1 MVLSYE
7 IVKII
12 AAYLLVATFIAS
24 CMDLEGHKHIASKFV
39 LALVWP
45 LTVAYALLA
54 GSVSWSKR

>member
-1 MVLSYE
+1 MNE
-7 IVKII
+7 IYIYKLVV
-12 AAYLLVATFIAS
+12 AYFVIATFIGS
-24 CMDLEGHKHIASKFV
+24 CMSLDGQAHIASKFV